1 MVNTAINWL
10 FVDLNSYFASIEQEL
25 RPELRGQPIAIVPIR
40 VEAQTGCCIAISYQA
55 KAYGV
60 KTGFSVAD
68 ARLLCPHIILV
79 EARPRLYVEYHH
91 RVAAAIERC
100 IPIQQVM
107 SCDEF
112 ACQLLGRERTLLRA
126 TAIAYEIKRELRTVG
141 ITLRCSVGQDRRRH
155 AETGRPYDLRAA
167 LPSTGALQPRTSRHS
182 RHRKAH
188 GAAHSWRRHYHHAP
202 TLRPHTRADAHDM
215 GGVLGDRL
223 WLWLRGEDFLEPPA
237 RPLQTLS
244 RQHILPPDC
253 RTPDKARAVALK
265 LLHSTARK
273 MRRNDLWAGG
283 LCLQVGFYDHVAF
296 ACNVRIEP
304 CHDPYTLQE
313 HLIAVWP
320 RVPAYTPSD
329 LSVALTHLDLA
340 PSPDLFGIDPFN
352 EPNAKQRVVTAL
364 DTINARYGLNTV
376 YLGSIHQVRKEAP
389 TRIPFGPPP
398 LREEFD
404 DTADKLRTPRGP
416 RGIRATDLGIPGATE
431 QKTRL
436 RVFLTKTAKSQFW
449 GRNWKLV

>member
-1 MVNTAINWL
+1 MVDSAINWL

-25 RPELRGQPIAIVPIR
+25 CPELRGQPIAIVPIR
-40 VEAQTGCCIAISYQA
+40 IEAQTGCCIAVSYQA

-68 ARLLCPHIILV
+68 AKLLCPHIILV

-91 RVAAAIERC
+91 RIAAAIERC

-141 ITLRCSVGQDRRRH
+141 ITLRCSVGLAPNRLLAKIAGDMQKPDGLMIFERRYLPQALYSLELADIPGIGKRMEQRIL
-155 AETGRPYDLRAA
+155 AEGITTMRQLCA
-167 LPSTGALQPRTSRHS
+167 LTRERM
-182 RHRKAH
+182 
-188 GAAHSWRRHYHHAP
+188 
-202 TLRPHTRADAHDM
+202 HTIW

-223 WLWLRGEDFLEPPA
+223 WLWLRGKDFLEPPA

-283 LCLQVGFYDHVAF
+283 LSLQVGFYDHVAF

-313 HLIAVWP
+313 HLIAV
-320 RVPAYTPSD
+320 
-329 LSVALTHLDLA
+329 
-340 PSPDLFGIDPFN
+340 
-352 EPNAKQRVVTAL
+352 
-364 DTINARYGLNTV
+364 
-376 YLGSIHQVRKEAP
+376 
-389 TRIPFGPPP
+389 
-398 LREEFD
+398 
-404 DTADKLRTPRGP
+404 
-416 RGIRATDLGIPGATE
+416 
-431 QKTRL
+431 
-436 RVFLTKTAKSQFW
+436 
-449 GRNWKLV
+449 

>member
-1 MVNTAINWL
+1 MVDSAINWL

-25 RPELRGQPIAIVPIR
+25 CPELRGQPIAIVPIR
-40 VEAQTGCCIAISYQA
+40 VEAQTGCCIAVSYQA

-68 ARLLCPHIILV
+68 AKLLCPHIILV

-91 RVAAAIERC
+91 RIAAAIERC

-141 ITLRCSVGQDRRRH
+141 ITLRCSVGLAPNRLLAKIAGDMQKPDGLMVFERRYL
-155 AETGRPYDLRAA
+155 PQA
-167 LPSTGALQPRTSRHS
+167 LYSLELADIPGIGKRMEQRILGEGITTMRQLCALTRERM
-182 RHRKAH
+182 
-188 GAAHSWRRHYHHAP
+188 
-202 TLRPHTRADAHDM
+202 HTIW

-283 LCLQVGFYDHVAF
+283 LSLQVGFYDHVAF

-329 LSVALTHLDLA
+329 LSVSLTHLDLA

-398 LREEFD
+398 PLEEFD

-416 RGIRATDLGIPGATE
+416 RGIRASDLPGV
-431 QKTRL
+431 QPKTS
-436 RVFLTKTAKSQFW
+436 TST
-449 GRNWKLV
+449 